1 MKSDKEQGCPFC
13 RGETSARFDG
23 DNLTGLTLEFTEEQ
37 TYIVA
42 FGFNSSGKET
52 EAKLP
57 IEYCPKCARK
67 LKKDV
72 PDTNVGNKTKKG
84 R

>member
-1 MKSDKEQGCPFC
+1 MNCIGKRELRLNDKGCAFC

-23 DNLTGLTLEFTEEQ
+23 DNQTGLTLEWTENE

-52 EAKLP
+52 EVKLP
-57 IEYCPKCARK
+57 IEYCPICARE
-67 LKKDV
+67 LKKEV
-72 PDTNVGNKTKKG
+72 
-84 R
+84 

>member
-1 MKSDKEQGCPFC
+1 MSKEGCPFC
-13 RGETSARFDG
+13 RGENTARFDG
-23 DNLTGLTLEFTEEQ
+23 DNLTGLTLEFDFEEEQ

-52 EAKLP
+52 EVKLP
-57 IEYCPKCARK
+57 IGYCPICARELNNKNKGKQRSK
-67 LKKDV
+67 L
-72 PDTNVGNKTKKG
+72 